1 MYSTPLDAGSS
12 IGLLANFSW
21 ISKVCHPFMDEYD
34 STPGYDRLDLRATW
48 TSDDEAWVVAG
59 YINNVM
65 DKIGIRQLEA
75 HGESQGFRRTGQLT
89 EPRMAGVEV
98 SYKFGAN

>member
-1 MYSTPLDAGSS
+1 
-12 IGLLANFSW
+12 
-21 ISKVCHPFMDEYD
+21 MDEKD

-48 TSDDEAWVVAG
+48 KSDDEAWVVAG

-89 EPRMAGVEV
+89 EPRMAGIEV

>member
-1 MYSTPLDAGSS
+1 M
-12 IGLLANFSW
+12 
-21 ISKVCHPFMDEYD
+21 
-34 STPGYDRLDLRATW
+34 
-48 TSDDEAWVVAG
+48 VAG